1 MALKPKTLKKLD
13 VAMRQFVAFLKYRA
27 VGPHALSNKE
37 LKDLVRAGLITS
49 SQAPRTAVARAYLKT
64 HEQVVADEAAP
75 KSTREGAIDFLER
88 QFSRYADKAGEAF
101 TNDIISQ
108 IESQIMPFTDRTEG
122 KHIYELIRDKDIHKK
137 YLGHA
142 LNESVKNWTQRWRT
156 IVNTE
161 LSRAS
166 QFGAMDA
173 ILHNNKGKAPEE
185 IVVYKIG
192 PHDGA
197 TCKYCM
203 KFWFMDD
210 GVTPRV
216 YRMSELIANGTNI
229 GKKVAQWKPTVDN
242 THPNERH
249 KLVELQP
256 GFGFVGGRMMF
267 RSKDHDEYG
276 HQRGQ
281 S

>member
-13 VAMRQFVAFLKYRA
+13 QAMRQFVAFLKYRA
-27 VGPHALSNKE
+27 VGPHALTTKE
-37 LKDLVRAGLITS
+37 LKELVRAGLITS

-64 HEQVVADEAAP
+64 HQQVADEAAP
-75 KSTREGAIDFLER
+75 KATRDGAIDFLER

-137 YLGHA
+137 YLAGA
-142 LNESVKNWTQRWRT
+142 LRESVKNWAVRWKT

-161 LSRAS
+161 LGRAS

-173 ILHNNKGKAPEE
+173 ILHNNKGTAPSE
-185 IVVYKIG
+185 ILVYKVG

-197 TCKYCM
+197 TCKHCM
-203 KFWFMDD
+203 KFWFTDD
-210 GVTPRV
+210 GVTPKV
-216 YRMSELIANGTNI
+216 YKMSELIANGTNI
-229 GKKVAQWKPTVDN
+229 GKKVADWKPTIDN

-249 KLVELQP
+249 KLVELQS
-256 GFGFVGGRMMF
+256 GFGFVGGRMTF
-267 RSKDHDEYG
+267 RGKDHDEYK

-281 S
+281 R